1 MKKKILIGALVLVAI
16 VAVIAA
22 SSRRKSEGKG
32 VAVTLGPIKTGDVV
46 SLVSGPGAVN
56 PEAIVDISA
65 HLPGKITRLAVR
77 EGDRVEKGQL
87 LLELDRTQYEATV
100 QQSRASVEAQRSQVE
115 LARAQHDKAQLDL
128 RRAED
133 LHRRG
138 LSSDQDLDVARTTSR
153 VQEANLRSVERSLDQ
168 AAAQL
173 DRSRDDLDKCRYTA
187 PMDGVVSR
195 LNVEEGEIAVT
206 GTMNNAGTVLLS
218 IADLS
223 RMEVEAEIDETDI
236 VDVRLGQKA
245 HIKVDAF
252 PDTTYSGTV
261 TEIANTAETRNRGT
275 SEEVTNFRVKVV
287 LEDKVDAV
295 RPGMSST
302 VEIETGRANAV
313 PRLPIQALVTRNLE
327 REQRALEKAQ
337 RRRGKG
343 GSETAHAA
351 AADSLDEDD
360 EGAATKEKKVDG
372 VYVLRDGR
380 AVFVPIRSGLAD
392 DRFME
397 LKSGVVAGDRIVTG
411 PYQTLRTLESGKR
424 AHEKK
429 ETKKK
434 DAGSKGSS

>member
-1 MKKKILIGALVLVAI
+1 MKKKILIGSLVVVAI
-16 VAVIAA
+16 VAVVFA
-22 SSRRKSEGKG
+22 SMRRQSEGKG
-32 VAVTLGPIKTGDVV
+32 VAVTLAPVKTGDVV
-46 SLVSGPGAVN
+46 SIVSGPGAIN

-77 EGDRVEKGQL
+77 EGDRVQKGQL
-87 LLELDRTQYEATV
+87 LLELDRTQYEAMV

-138 LSSDQDLDVARTTSR
+138 LSSDEDLDAARTTAR
-153 VQEANLRSVERSLDQ
+153 VQEANLRSTERSLDQ
-168 AAAQL
+168 ASAQL

-223 RMEVEAEIDETDI
+223 RMEVDAEVDETDV
-236 VDVRLGQKA
+236 VDIRLGQKA
-245 HIKVDAF
+245 NIKVDAF
-252 PDTTYSGTV
+252 PDTTYAGSV

-275 SEEVTNFRVKVV
+275 SEEVTNFRVNVV

-295 RPGMSST
+295 RPGMSAT
-302 VEIETGRANAV
+302 VEIETGRADAV
-313 PRLPIQALVTRNLE
+313 PRIPIQALVSRNVE
-327 REQRALEKAQ
+327 REQRALDKAQ
-337 RRRGKG
+337 RRRGKSG
-343 GSETAHAA
+343 GEAAHAA
-351 AADSLDEDD
+351 AADSLGEDE
-360 EGAATKEKKVDG
+360 EGNPTKEKKVDG

-380 AVFVPIRSGLAD
+380 AVFVPIRTGLAD

-397 LKSGVVAGDRIVTG
+397 VAHGIAPGDRIVTG

-429 ETKKK
+429 EKKK
-434 DAGSKGSS
+434 NAGSKGNS

>member
-22 SSRRKSEGKG
+22 STRRKSEGKG
-32 VAVTLGPIKTGDVV
+32 TAVTLGAIKTGDVV

-100 QQSRASVEAQRSQVE
+100 QQAHASVEAQRSQVE

-138 LSSDQDLDVARTTSR
+138 LSSDQDLDLARTTSR
-153 VQEANLRSVERSLDQ
+153 VQEANLRSTERSLDQ
-168 AAAQL
+168 TSAQL
-173 DRSRDDLDKCRYTA
+173 DRARDDLDKCRYTA
-187 PMDGVVSR
+187 PMNGVVSR

-223 RMEVEAEIDETDI
+223 RMEVEAEIDETDV

-252 PDTTYSGTV
+252 PDTTYAGTV

-287 LEDKVDAV
+287 LEDNVEAV

-313 PRLPIQALVTRNLE
+313 PRLPIQALVSRNIE

-343 GSETAHAA
+343 GREAAHAA
-351 AADSLDEDD
+351 AADSLGEDD
-360 EGAATKEKKVDG
+360 EGGPTKEKKVDG

-380 AVFVPIRSGLAD
+380 AVFIPIRCGLAD

-429 ETKKK
+429 EKKK
-434 DAGSKGSS
+434 DAGSKGNS

>member
-1 MKKKILIGALVLVAI
+1 MKKRILIGALVLVAI
-16 VAVIAA
+16 AAVVIG
-22 SSRRKSEGKG
+22 STRRKSEGKG
-32 VAVTLGPIKTGDVV
+32 VPVTLGAIKAGDVV

-100 QQSRASVEAQRSQVE
+100 QQARASVEAQRSQVE

-128 RRAED
+128 HRAED

-138 LSSDQDLDVARTTSR
+138 LSSDQEQDLARTTSR
-153 VQEANLRSVERSLDQ
+153 VQEASLRSAERSLDQ
-168 AAAQL
+168 TLAQL
-173 DRSRDDLDKCRYTA
+173 DRARDDLDKCRYTA

-223 RMEVEAEIDETDI
+223 RMEVEAEIDETDV

-252 PDTTYSGTV
+252 PDTTYAGTV

-302 VEIETGRANAV
+302 VEIETGRADGV
-313 PRLPIQALVTRNLE
+313 PRWPIQALVSRNTE
-327 REQRALEKAQ
+327 REQRALEKSQ

-343 GSETAHAA
+343 GGETALAA
-351 AADSLDEDD
+351 AADSVEEDD
-360 EGAATKEKKVDG
+360 EGRATKEKKVDG
-372 VYVLRDGR
+372 VYVLREGR
-380 AVFVPIRSGLAD
+380 AVFVPIRTGLAD

-397 LKSGVVAGDRIVTG
+397 LKSGVVAGDRIITG

-429 ETKKK
+429 EAKKK
-434 DAGSKGSS
+434 DDGSKGSS